1 MKLMSFAALVLVV
14 ALVTVAVGGLG
25 LLAVRASLA
34 STHAS
39 LDLLRMHLRVA
50 RLHEQLLEQSRHR
63 LATHTGELPPLAPE
77 SAAPALRRLLD
88 RVAGAP
94 PADQPEADWPTDQP
108 MDREIGEER
117 P

>member
-1 MKLMSFAALVLVV
+1 MRLMSLAALVLVA
-14 ALVTVAVGGLG
+14 ALVTAAVGGLG
-25 LLAVRASLA
+25 LLAVRASA
-34 STHAS
+34 VSTQAS

-50 RLHEQLLEQSRHR
+50 RLHEQLLEHSRHS

-88 RVAGAP
+88 RVAQGP
-94 PADQPEADWPTDQP
+94 SDQPLDQP
-108 MDREIGEER
+108 VDREIGEGR